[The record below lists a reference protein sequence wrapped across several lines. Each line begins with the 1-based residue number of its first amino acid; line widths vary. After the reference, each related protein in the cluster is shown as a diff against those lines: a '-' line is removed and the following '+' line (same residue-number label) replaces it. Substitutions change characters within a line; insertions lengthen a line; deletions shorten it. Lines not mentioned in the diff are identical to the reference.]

1 MLHFYY
7 YNLLL
12 FLVPSLWCAQ
22 ALSPLVDGGCGGC
35 GKEGASHRQSRR
47 FPHHNVVISTHLY
60 SMNIEQQPKSVPII
74 EQRSSIIPLLELED
88 AVVDETAAAALF
100 ELEEESPPPTTET
113 QYQQSNTGMDSPRP
127 KIVIFGPSGR
137 TGRRILCK
145 LLNSGANVDI
155 VAYTR
160 DPIKLEQVLY
170 NNEDLVLGNYVI
182 NNNRISNDRG
192 GDQSNSRNGS
202 GPTLRVVVGDV
213 VSSRQNYQ
221 KMKIKDT
228 KLRGLQFVM
237 SLFLG
242 RSTYNNT
249 TTSMGTIENGD
260 NASLLANNDFS
271 TKDDDDD
278 DDAILQDAISGATVL
293 ISCLGTRR
301 RTNVW
306 TDFLRVPIL
315 RIVRAN
321 NVDKWCS
328 DMTHPYY
335 INYITTKRILEV
347 AEREQRKRE
356 VSIEL
361 ERERLMLD
369 EQWNQLRKKEEEE
382 KDDAEEGFES
392 EIAAGLRKKR
402 QHELYEQHQREKRP
416 MYSSQDRRNV
426 VTMPQ
431 GGKLL
436 STSDRIKFI
445 RISHAMVGRNPFR
458 LRNVLNNIL
467 WSQVSRYERMGEMVL
482 EESALVDTIVL
493 RPGDMTDEERNI
505 NTTSLQLCVDGV
517 VPSPSIV
524 GREDVADI
532 AAILA
537 LTKTSSSSATVPEY
551 NYDNNMKFPPPM
563 RLAHHWTWAMRW
575 TGQYISPPQGLRP
588 DGQPNAAT
596 CFVLSIKEQIERDRK
611 RKLRMDIM
619 KTYHGG
625 KEVLRLKRWS
635 RRSLSPHMQSLAILL
650 PVYLMLGIISTYL
663 FRPTFIELYSRL
675 SRGTIHQTLMKL
687 LS

>member
-1 MLHFYY
+1 
-7 YNLLL
+7 
-12 FLVPSLWCAQ
+12 
-22 ALSPLVDGGCGGC
+22 
-35 GKEGASHRQSRR
+35 
-47 FPHHNVVISTHLY
+47 
-60 SMNIEQQPKSVPII
+60 MNIEQQPQPASII

-88 AVVDETAAAALF
+88 AVTDETAAVALL
-100 ELEEESPPPTTET
+100 ELEEESPPTTET
-113 QYQQSNTGMDSPRP
+113 QYQQSNIGMDSPRP

-160 DPIKLEQVLY
+160 DPNKLEQVLY
-170 NNEDLVLGNYVI
+170 NNEDLVLGNLI
-182 NNNRISNDRG
+182 NNNRISNDGSSRISNDRG
-192 GDQSNSRNGS
+192 GDPSNSRNGS
-202 GPTLRVVVGDV
+202 GPKLRIVVGDV
-213 VSSRQNYQ
+213 LSSRQNYQ

-242 RSTYNNT
+242 RSTYNNAT
-249 TTSMGTIENGD
+249 TTSMGTIGNSD
-260 NASLLANNDFS
+260 NASLLSNDDFS
-271 TKDDDDD
+271 TKDDEDDDD

-306 TDFLRVPIL
+306 TDFLHVPIL

-321 NVDKWCS
+321 NVDKWCT

-369 EQWNQLRKKEEEE
+369 ERWNQLRKQEEEDE
-382 KDDAEEGFES
+382 VDEEEGFES

-402 QHELYEQHQREKRP
+402 QHELYEQQQREKRP
-416 MYSSQDRRNV
+416 MYYSHDRRNV

-436 STSDRIKFI
+436 STTDRIKFI
-445 RISHAMVGRNPFR
+445 RISHARVGRNPFR

-482 EESALVDTIVL
+482 EESASVDTIVL
-493 RPGDMTDEERNI
+493 RPGDMTDEERNM

-551 NYDNNMKFPPPM
+551 NDNNIKFPPPM

-575 TGQYISPPQGLRP
+575 TGQYITPPQGLRP